1 MKFFI
6 AKLKPN
12 DMRIISILLMSSL
25 LALSCGRTLKDGEY
39 TLTVLS
45 TNDVHGTWFDS
56 TYVDGRTRPA
66 LTAVKYYIDSVRTA
80 NGAENVLLLDA
91 GDCLQGDNAPY
102 FFNYVDTLTPHLFPR
117 LMDYMGY
124 DAVAVGN
131 HDIETGHAVYD
142 RVAED
147 LKKNG
152 VDFLAAN
159 AIRNDNGKPYFTPY
173 KVVRKAGLKV
183 AILGYTNANMKA
195 WLTEELWSG
204 MHFVPIVDVIQAD
217 VDKIRAKEHPDVM
230 VVVMHSGTG
239 SGDGTVLESEGLDAF
254 RLVKGVDFVL
264 ASHDHR
270 PYVETADASAF
281 LNSGSHSRNVAEGK
295 LHVTVKDHQ
304 IVSKTYEAD
313 LIPVKASMADPVMRA
328 HFQKDYEAVK
338 AFTLKEVGILNTDLW
353 TRDAYR
359 GMSDYMNLIHTLSL
373 SCKPAEISFGAPL
386 TYNGH
391 VGSGVLRY
399 NDLFT
404 IYPFENQLFVVGMTG
419 EEIKNYLEI
428 SYDKWINTIAK
439 ADDHILKIRQN
450 DDPRT
455 QQRGWSFINR
465 SYNFDSAAGI
475 SYTVDVTKPFGER
488 ILISGMA
495 DGSAFELERK
505 YNVAMTSYRASGGG
519 GLLQEAGIDTD
530 RIDDR
535 TVARYPEIR
544 NILYD
549 YLMENGSIDPEVIG
563 NPKVIGAW
571 KFVPEKIAGPAME
584 QDMALLFRR

>member
-1 MKFFI
+1 MKT
-6 AKLKPN
+6 
-12 DMRIISILLMSSL
+12 RHLLLSACAL

-102 FFNYVDTLTPHLFPR
+102 FFNYVDTVTPHLFPR
-117 LMDYMGY
+117 LMAYMGY

-142 RVAED
+142 RVAAD
-147 LKKNG
+147 LKRNG

-159 AIRNDNGKPYFTPY
+159 AIRNDDGKPYFTPY

-217 VDKIRAKEHPDVM
+217 VDRIRAKEHPDVM

-270 PYVETADASAF
+270 PYVETGDASAF

-295 LHVTVKDHQ
+295 LHVTVKGHQ
-304 IVSKTYEAD
+304 IVSKTYGAD
-313 LIPVKASMADPVMRA
+313 LIPVKASKADADMRA
-328 HFQKDYEAVK
+328 HFQNDYEAVK

-373 SCKPAEISFGAPL
+373 GCKPAEISFGAPL

-391 VGSGVLRY
+391 VKPGILKF

-404 IYPFENQLFVVGMTG
+404 IYPFENQLFVVSMTG
-419 EEIKNYLEI
+419 EEIKGYLEV
-428 SYDKWINTIAK
+428 SYDKWINTIVK
-439 ADDHILKIRQN
+439 ADDHLLKIRQN

-475 SYTVDVTKPFGER
+475 NYTVDVTKPFGER

-519 GLLQEAGIDTD
+519 GLLREAGIDTD

-549 YLMENGSIDPEVIG
+549 YLMENGSIDPEIIG
-563 NPKVIGAW
+563 DPKVIGQW

-584 QDMALLFRR
+584 RDMALLFRR

>member
-1 MKFFI
+1 MMKTRH
-6 AKLKPN
+6 L
-12 DMRIISILLMSSL
+12 L
-25 LALSCGRTLKDGEY
+25 LAACAILAFSCGRTLKDGEY

-102 FFNYVDTLTPHLFPR
+102 FFNYVDTVTPHLFPR
-117 LMDYMGY
+117 LMAYMGY

-142 RVAED
+142 RVAAD
-147 LKKNG
+147 LKRNG

-159 AIRNDNGKPYFTPY
+159 AIRNDDGKPYFTPY

-217 VDKIRAKEHPDVM
+217 VDRIRAKEHPDVM

-270 PYVETADASAF
+270 PYVETGDASAF

-295 LHVTVKDHQ
+295 LHVTVKGHQ
-304 IVSKTYEAD
+304 IVSKTYGAD
-313 LIPVKASMADPVMRA
+313 LIPVNASKADADMRA

-373 SCKPAEISFGAPL
+373 GCKPAEISFGAPL

-391 VGSGVLRY
+391 VKPGILKF

-404 IYPFENQLFVVGMTG
+404 IYPFENQLFVVSMTG
-419 EEIKNYLEI
+419 EEIKGYLEI
-428 SYDKWINTIAK
+428 SYDKWINTIVK
-439 ADDHILKIRQN
+439 ADDHLLKIRQN

-549 YLMENGSIDPEVIG
+549 YLMENGSIDPEIIG
-563 NPKVIGAW
+563 DPKVIGQW
-571 KFVPEKIAGPAME
+571 KFVPENLVKPAME
-584 QDMALLFRR
+584 KDMALLFRR

>member
-1 MKFFI
+1 MI
-6 AKLKPN
+6 
-12 DMRIISILLMSSL
+12 MSIRPYL
-25 LALSCGRTLKDGEY
+25 LAACALLAFSCGRTLKDGEY

-56 TYVDGRTRPA
+56 TYVDSRTRPS
-66 LTAVKYYIDSVRTA
+66 LMAVKYYVDSVRTA
-80 NGAENVLLLDA
+80 DGAENVLLLDA

-102 FFNYVDTLTPHLFPR
+102 YFNYVDTETPHLFPR
-117 LMDYMGY
+117 LMKYMGY

-131 HDIETGHAVYD
+131 HDIETGHPVYD
-142 RVAED
+142 RVAAD

-159 AIRNDNGKPYFTPY
+159 AIRNDDGKPYFKPY
-173 KVVRKAGLKV
+173 KIVKKAGLKV
-183 AILGYTNANMKA
+183 AVLGYTNANMKA

-217 VDKIRAKEHPDVM
+217 VDRIKAKEHPDVM

-239 SGDGTVLESEGLDAF
+239 EGDGSMLESEGLDAF
-254 RLVKGVDFVL
+254 RIVKGVDFVL

-270 PYVETADASAF
+270 PHYELGAAGAF

-295 LHVTVKDHQ
+295 LHLTVKGHK
-304 IVSKTYEAD
+304 IVSRTYETG
-313 LIPVKASMADPVMRA
+313 LIPVKAEKADAEMKA
-328 HFQKDYEAVK
+328 HFQQDYEAVK
-338 AFTLKEVGILNTDLW
+338 AFTLKEVGVLNTDLW

-373 SCKPAEISFGAPL
+373 GCKPAEISFGAPL
-386 TYNGH
+386 TFNGH
-391 VGSGVLRY
+391 VNSGIIKY

-404 IYPFENQLFVVGMTG
+404 IYPFENQLFVVKMTG
-419 EEIKNYLEI
+419 DEIRRYLEN

-439 ADDHILKIRQN
+439 ADDRLLKIEAR
-450 DDPRT
+450 DDART
-455 QQRGWSFINR
+455 QQQRWSFLNR
-465 SYNFDSAAGI
+465 SYNFDSAAGVN
-475 SYTVDVTKPFGER
+475 YTVDVTKPFGER
-488 ILISGMA
+488 VNITSMA
-495 DGSAFELERK
+495 DGSAFDLQRE

-519 GLLQEAGIDTD
+519 NLMKETGIDTD
-530 RIDDR
+530 NIDDR
-535 TVARYPEIR
+535 VVARYPEIR

-563 NPKVIGAW
+563 NPAVIGAW
-571 KFVPEKIAGPAME
+571 KFVPEKLAGPAMDR
-584 QDMALLFRR
+584 DMMLLFGR

>member
-1 MKFFI
+1 MMK
-6 AKLKPN
+6 LRN
-12 DMRIISILLMSSL
+12 ILLAACAL
-25 LALSCGRTLKDGEY
+25 LALSCGRTLRDGDY

-45 TNDVHGTWFDS
+45 TNDAHGTWFDS
-56 TYVDGRTRPA
+56 TYVDGRTRPS
-66 LTAVKYYIDSVRTA
+66 LTAVKYYVDSVRTA
-80 NGAENVLLLDA
+80 DGAGNVLLVDA

-102 FFNYVDTLTPHLFPR
+102 YFNYVDTETPHLFPR
-117 LMDYMGY
+117 IVKYLGY

-131 HDIETGHAVYD
+131 HDIETGHPVYD
-142 RVAED
+142 RVAAD

-159 AIRNDNGKPYFTPY
+159 AIRNDNGKPYFKPY

-183 AILGYTNANMKA
+183 AVLGYTNANMKA

-217 VDKIRAKEHPDVM
+217 VDRIKAREHPDVM

-239 SGDGTVLESEGLDAF
+239 KGDGSMLESEGLDAF

-270 PYVETADASAF
+270 PHVEANDSCAF
-281 LNSGSHSRNVAEGK
+281 LNSGSHSRNIAEGK
-295 LHVTVKDHQ
+295 LHLTVKDHKV
-304 IVSKTYEAD
+304 VSKTYEAKT
-313 LIPVKASMADPVMRA
+313 IPVLAEKADADMKA
-328 HFQKDYEAVK
+328 YFQKDYEAVK

-359 GMSDYMNLIHTLSL
+359 GMCDYMNLIHTLSL
-373 SCKPAEISFGAPL
+373 GCKPAEISFAAPL
-386 TYNGH
+386 TFNGR
-391 VGSGVLRY
+391 VQAGIIRY

-404 IYPFENQLFVVGMTG
+404 IYPYENQLFVVKMKGA
-419 EEIKNYLEI
+419 EIKDYLEH
-428 SYDKWINTIAK
+428 SYDKWIRTMAM
-439 ADDHILKIRQN
+439 ADDRLLQIEAQ
-450 DDPRT
+450 DDART
-455 QQRGWSFINR
+455 QQQRWSFVNR

-475 SYTVDVTKPFGER
+475 NYTVDVTKPFGER
-488 ILISGMA
+488 VAISSMA
-495 DGSAFELERK
+495 DGSAFDPQRE

-519 GLLQEAGIDTD
+519 NLMKETGIDTD
-530 RIDDR
+530 NIDER
-535 TVARYPEIR
+535 VVERYPEIR

-563 NPKVIGAW
+563 NPAVIGHW
-571 KFVPEKIAGPAME
+571 EFVPETLVKAAMDR
-584 QDMALLFRR
+584 DMDLLFKR

>member
-1 MKFFI
+1 MKT
-6 AKLKPN
+6 
-12 DMRIISILLMSSL
+12 RHLLLSACAL

-102 FFNYVDTLTPHLFPR
+102 FFNYVDTVTPHLFPR
-117 LMDYMGY
+117 LMAYMGY

-142 RVAED
+142 RVAAD
-147 LKKNG
+147 LKRNG

-159 AIRNDNGKPYFTPY
+159 AIRNDDGKPYFTPY

-217 VDKIRAKEHPDVM
+217 VDRIRAKEHPDVM

-270 PYVETADASAF
+270 PYVETGDASAF

-295 LHVTVKDHQ
+295 LHVTVKGHQ
-304 IVSKTYEAD
+304 IVSKTYGAD
-313 LIPVKASMADPVMRA
+313 LIPVKASKADADMRA

-373 SCKPAEISFGAPL
+373 GCKPAEISFGAPL

-391 VGSGVLRY
+391 VKPGILKY

-404 IYPFENQLFVVGMTG
+404 IYPFENQLFVVSMTG
-419 EEIKNYLEI
+419 EEIKGYLEI

-439 ADDHILKIRQN
+439 ADDHLLKTRQN

-475 SYTVDVTKPFGER
+475 NYTVDVTKPFGER

-519 GLLQEAGIDTD
+519 GLLREAGIDTD

-549 YLMENGSIDPEVIG
+549 YLLENGSIDPEVIG
-563 NPKVIGAW
+563 DPKVIGEW
-571 KFVPEKIAGPAME
+571 KFVPENLVKPAME
-584 QDMALLFRR
+584 KDMALLFRR